1 MLGYDHEGCWVL
13 MMVFVKIIGMLIN
26 YNTAKCC
33 EVKFRFGNSVTID
46 CNESYLYISDIY
58 FQFKRIQSTSND

>member
-1 MLGYDHEGCWVL
+1 MLSHGHEGCWVL

-26 YNTAKCC
+26 YNTAKCG
-33 EVKFRFGNSVTID
+33 EVKFRIGNLVTID